1 MNKIGIVLS
10 ALVISMFMLG
20 TVAAMN
26 PIPPIPQEEYFIEK
40 SSAQGTGY
48 VHVDKIVLD
57 KNLAIDV
64 EESMTGFTG
73 WNGSFS
79 MMTEEKLNESANR
92 SANADIGDCHT
103 LNYYATRMLQFEAS
117 GGISLADESTF
128 LGLKGS
134 ARYETPSFH
143 GGTGA
148 LVEEDFN
155 VLTLQKDDT
164 IGIKTNSR
172 DLTAAERA
180 AGDQSFRNTLY
191 FDTMN
196 DFNGQWG
203 THSVWRKPC
212 EKHIEHNQN
221 FLGLFQVQ
229 KALTFEEEVNCTKD
243 KGGC

>member
-1 MNKIGIVLS
+1 MNKIGIAMT

-20 TVAAMN
+20 TVAAMQE
-26 PIPPIPQEEYFIEK
+26 IPPIYQEEYFTES

-57 KNLAIDV
+57 KKLAIDV

-92 SANADIGDCHT
+92 SANANIDDCHT
-103 LNYYATRMLQFEAS
+103 LNYYATRMLQFDAA
-117 GGISLADESTF
+117 GGMGLADESTF
-128 LGLKGS
+128 LGLTGY
-134 ARYETPSFH
+134 ARYESPSFH
-143 GGTGA
+143 HGTGA
-148 LVEEDFN
+148 VVEEDFN
-155 VLTLQKDDT
+155 VLMLQKDDT
-164 IGIKTNSR
+164 IGIKTNSE
-172 DLTAAERA
+172 DKPDGVTPL
-180 AGDQSFRNTLY
+180 RNTLY

-203 THSVWRKPC
+203 THSEWKKPC

-221 FLGLFQVQ
+221 FAGLFQVQ
-229 KALTFEEEVNCTKD
+229 KTLTFEEEVNCTKN